1 MRFFL
6 MLGAAMVA
14 MAQAGKYTV
23 TEEAWFEVEVKD
35 MDGPGEDYVG
45 RFTIAL
51 FGETAPMTTMNFAA
65 ITKGY
70 KKGGVCTMY
79 SNILSELVP
88 HNPRLLV
95 ISGVIVE

>member
-1 MRFFL
+1 MRL
-6 MLGAAMVA
+6 LLVIGAALLA

-70 KKGGVCTMY
+70 KKGTVSSIRKKPY
-79 SNILSELVP
+79 DP
-88 HNPRLLV
+88 LLGL
-95 ISGVIVE
+95 IFTPF